1 MTASRMSDES
11 LDGPQAKS
19 PPAEMDVE
27 LVSLLDGE
35 EDDESIEQDILDA
48 KEARKEFE
56 EGRCIP
62 HEEVKRG
69 YMHDMER
76 RVDGQGT

>member
-1 MTASRMSDES
+1 MAEARMSDES
-11 LDGPQAKS
+11 LDGSQAKS
-19 PPAEMDVE
+19 QLAEKDIE

-56 EGRCIP
+56 QGRCIP
-62 HEEVKRG
+62 HEEVKRR
-69 YMHDMER
+69 YRHDMAS
-76 RVDGQGT
+76 RVDRQGT